1 MGFGQKVTK
10 VLNPIYQSFC
20 FLFRKEGSENEFFIT
35 MSAEDI
41 ACCLSCHMTFGSHE
55 ELFVHTCAQIKVE
68 VVEAE
73 DSKQL
78 NSIVQEDFRNEID
91 PIKVSENDSDY
102 SPKKKKQKKP
112 NTKKKVTKQQ
122 KNGEKLM
129 TKEGKKKKVQVKRE
143 KFDEDFKV
151 LEENYFENKEQFQ
164 WEESS
169 NLELSEEF
177 ITLILNTVDEL
188 CENIKIG
195 DPNIQRTL
203 EVNKNLNDAVNCY
216 RSKLDTE
223 KQIKGKSKNHEDYD
237 YEGANF
243 ESDDNFDPASK
254 KPKGKKRRVGRPIEP
269 KQDKK
274 FEFIRNQCGSHS
286 ITSMS
291 LMLRMSTNAID
302 ARIKKEGIDFSK
314 KPKPNGTQCEDCYF
328 CQMKKDN
335 ENVNPSLLFP
345 FVKYN
350 KEEGNK
356 KAFQCTI
363 CSFHGRTRAK
373 MFTHIASI
381 HKNEIYAEASNNS
394 KLEEKYDCGE
404 GTCKK
409 MYYKAEEKK
418 YWCKKCFRI
427 SQTTK
432 AEKPKPEKKPIVIKQ
447 KLCPECGAST
457 TSLSKHLNRHHGE
470 KQTCSYCGQKY
481 AGIESLKSHINIVHE
496 KIPCTQCGKLVGIAR
511 MNRHIASVHTP
522 NDQKKYQCDVCSKG
536 FSSLQHLRDHRN
548 LHTGEKPY
556 KCQFCPSCFA
566 SAGNHASHEKGH
578 LGYKRGAKT

>member
-1 MGFGQKVTK
+1 
-10 VLNPIYQSFC
+10 
-20 FLFRKEGSENEFFIT
+20 

-151 LEENYFENKEQFQ
+151 LEENYFESKGQFQ
-164 WEESS
+164 FDESS

-177 ITLILNTVDEL
+177 IALILNTVDEL

-195 DPNIQRTL
+195 DPDIQRTL
-203 EVNKNLNDAVNCY
+203 EVNKNLNDAVSCY
-216 RSKLDTE
+216 RNKLDTK
-223 KQIKGKSKNHEDYD
+223 KQIKTKSKHHEDYE
-237 YEGANF
+237 YEEANS
-243 ESDDNFDPASK
+243 ESDDNPDPASK
-254 KPKGKKRRVGRPIEP
+254 KPKGKKRLGRPTKP
-269 KQDKK
+269 KCDKQ

-286 ITSMS
+286 ITAMS
-291 LMLRMSTNAID
+291 LMLHMNTVSIKARMS
-302 ARIKKEGIDFSK
+302 KEGIDFSK
-314 KPKPNGTQCEDCYF
+314 KPKHDCPGIQCEDCYF

-335 ENVNPSLLFP
+335 ENVNPSMLFP

-350 KEEGNK
+350 KDQENR

-363 CSFHGRTRAK
+363 CSFNGKDRSC

-381 HKNEIYAEASNNS
+381 HKNEIYAEASNNL
-394 KLEEKYDCGE
+394 KLEERYDCGE

-427 SQTTK
+427 SQITK
-432 AEKPKPEKKPIVIKQ
+432 TEKPKPEKKPRGIKRQ
-447 KLCPECGAST
+447 LCPECGAST
-457 TSLSKHLNRHHGE
+457 TQLRTHIDRHHGE
-470 KQTCSYCGQKY
+470 KHTCSYCGQEYGIY
-481 AGIESLKSHINIVHE
+481 ALTCHIKRVHE
-496 KIPCTQCGKLVGIAR
+496 KIPCAQCGKLVGIDC
-511 MNRHIASVHTP
+511 MNRHISSVHTP
-522 NDQKKYQCDVCSKG
+522 NDQKKYQCDVCRKG

-556 KCQFCPSCFA
+556 KCKFCPSCFA
-566 SAGNHASHEKGH
+566 SKGNHAMHEKGH
-578 LGYKRGAKT
+578 LGYKRDQSKK

>member
-1 MGFGQKVTK
+1 
-10 VLNPIYQSFC
+10 
-20 FLFRKEGSENEFFIT
+20 

-68 VVEAE
+68 DVEADDTE
-73 DSKQL
+73 QF
-78 NSIVQEDFRNEID
+78 NSIVKDDFRNKID
-91 PIKVSENDSDY
+91 PIKVSKNDSDY
-102 SPKKKKQKKP
+102 SPKKKKQKKT
-112 NTKKKVTKQQ
+112 NTEKKVTKQQ

-129 TKEGKKKKVQVKRE
+129 TKEGKKKKLQVKIE
-143 KFDEDFKV
+143 TFDENFKI
-151 LEENYFENKEQFQ
+151 LEKKYFESNEQFQ
-164 WEESS
+164 LGESS

-177 ITLILNTVDEL
+177 IALILNTVDEL

-195 DPNIQRTL
+195 DPDIQRTL
-203 EVNKNLNDAVNCY
+203 EVNKNLNDAVSCY
-216 RSKLDTE
+216 RNNLDTK
-223 KQIKGKSKNHEDYD
+223 KQIKSKSINNEDYD
-237 YEGANF
+237 YEEANF
-243 ESDDNFDPASK
+243 ESDDNFDPTSK
-254 KPKGKKRRVGRPIEP
+254 NPKGKKRRGRPSKP
-269 KQDKK
+269 QCDKML
-274 FEFIRNQCGSHS
+274 EFIRNQCGSHS
-286 ITSMS
+286 ITAMS
-291 LMLRMSTNAID
+291 VMLHMNAESIKIRM
-302 ARIKKEGIDFSK
+302 KKEGIDFSK
-314 KPKPNGTQCEDCYF
+314 KPKHDSPSIQSEDCYF

-335 ENVNPSLLFP
+335 ENVNPSMLFP

-350 KEEGNK
+350 KDQG

-363 CSFHGRTRAK
+363 CSFKGKDRSL

-394 KLEEKYDCGE
+394 KLEERYDCGE

-470 KQTCSYCGQKY
+470 KQTCSYCGNEY

-511 MNRHIASVHTP
+511 MNRHISSVHTP

-556 KCQFCPSCFA
+556 KCQFCPSSFA